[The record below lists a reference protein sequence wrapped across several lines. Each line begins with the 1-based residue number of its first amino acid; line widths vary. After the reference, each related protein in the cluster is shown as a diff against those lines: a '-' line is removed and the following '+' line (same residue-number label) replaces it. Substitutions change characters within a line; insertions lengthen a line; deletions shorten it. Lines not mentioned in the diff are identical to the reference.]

1 MQELRAKL
9 RAIIKREM
17 EQDPAHDIA
26 HLDRVWANAHRIARS
41 ETGVNLKVLLAGAY
55 FHDLVNLPKDAP
67 NRALASTLSAEKAA
81 PFLQDLGFSV
91 EDLAAAQHVIAA
103 HSYSA
108 GIEPESFEAEILR
121 DADRLDALGAIG
133 IARCFVVAGA
143 LGRTL
148 YDLDDPFAEVRD
160 LNDLAFAI
168 DHWKVK
174 LLSLPEDMLT
184 EGIMFDGSSIAGWKD
199 INESDMTLLPGTI
212 GDHLTS
218 FANTVAFP
226 SDVSMHPGVPLTT
239 RFDCSDFVP
248 MFAFHV
254 WHADMMSSM
263 T

>member
-67 NRALASTLSAEKAA
+67 NRAQASTLSAEKAA

-121 DADRLDALGAIG
+121 DADRLDALGAVG
-133 IARCFVVAGA
+133 IARTFIVAGA
-143 LGRTL
+143 MGRPL
-148 YDLDDPFAEVRD
+148 LDPNDPFAADRPLD
-160 LNDLAFAI
+160 DQLWSI
-168 DHWKVK
+168 DHWHLK
-174 LLSLPEDMLT
+174 LLQLPREMVTEKGRKIAAKRARLMLAYLKQLAKEMDT
-184 EGIMFDGSSIAGWKD
+184 ELPDHWA
-199 INESDMTLLPGTI
+199 ELL
-212 GDHLTS
+212 S
-218 FANTVAFP
+218 
-226 SDVSMHPGVPLTT
+226 
-239 RFDCSDFVP
+239 
-248 MFAFHV
+248 
-254 WHADMMSSM
+254 
-263 T
+263 